1 MYLHMLLS
9 EKHITFVKITSNN
22 IFFTYQPL
30 KFSCI
35 ILILYIYIYTNEV
48 PHAYNKIIILLSPAE
63 TKPNQEIQ

>member
-30 KFSCI
+30 KLSCI
-35 ILILYIYIYTNEV
+35 TLIIYIYKRSLS
-48 PHAYNKIIILLSPAE
+48 YNKIIILLSPAE